1 MDRSLLR
8 PHLTRWLSA
17 HRRPLENET
26 SVVYIYCI
34 RFNYLR
40 YPGTRF
46 AVGGTF
52 ELEFYFVVD
61 VRRIGGA
68 DQRPYLGEDRILSF
82 AIFCRRIGPLTYNRF
97 STTIRTSSVAIPFEW
112 DIEDAYY

>member
-1 MDRSLLR
+1 MPVDRSLLR

-26 SVVYIYCI
+26 RVVYIYCI

-46 AVGGTF
+46 SVGGTF
-52 ELEFYFVVD
+52 ELEFYLV
-61 VRRIGGA
+61 A
-68 DQRPYLGEDRILSF
+68 NEDRFLSF
-82 AIFCRRIGPLTYNRF
+82 AIFCRPVGPLTYNRF